1 MNGQDKIVA
10 VLLLMAGLG
19 CARTGVSQTK
29 TCDVQVDFSKANG
42 TIRHLNDVNGGPLC
56 LRGYVDLS
64 AYYKELGIK
73 YVRLNDVAWTF
84 DDALNINYV
93 FPRFEADPDQPD
105 NYDFFQTDWYLKS
118 IEALGIEVIYG
129 LSPTAEYPKLP
140 PRHVDPPK
148 DFDKW
153 ARICVN
159 VIKHYNGG
167 WANGYHYNIKYWE
180 IWNEPDG
187 KMFWTGTPEQYY
199 KLYETSAKAIKN
211 YDPNVKVG
219 GPVLA
224 QSMRFLEG
232 FLAYCQ
238 SHHLPLDFVPW
249 HMYHTRP
256 SAIAWKAAK
265 IHELL
270 IKYGYPHAESVLDE
284 WSYYPGNWG
293 EGQSKEINSIGDPKV
308 VTGVAQEVQGVSG
321 AAFDASVLIL
331 LQDSTV
337 NIANFYHGTTVV
349 LWGMFNPHGVPNK
362 TYYTFEAFKSLLET
376 PERVAT
382 LPSGVPGVTAI
393 GGLSH
398 DKTQAT
404 VLISNFGTECN
415 RYNIHLN
422 SLPWDDGVVYEKYVL
437 DEKHDLELVKTETLA
452 GHSVTLPEDVDDPS
466 VCMIRLKA
474 ITHK

>member
-224 QSMRFLEG
+224 QSMRFLRGIPGVLPEPSSSVGFRPMAYVSYPTLRHRLEG
-232 FLAYCQ
+232 REDPRTAHQVWLSPCRER
-238 SHHLPLDFVPW
+238 LGR
-249 HMYHTRP
+249 M
-256 SAIAWKAAK
+256 
-265 IHELL
+265 ELL
-270 IKYGYPHAESVLDE
+270 
-284 WSYYPGNWG
+284 PGQLG
-293 EGQSKEINSIGDPKV
+293 
-308 VTGVAQEVQGVSG
+308 
-321 AAFDASVLIL
+321 
-331 LQDSTV
+331 
-337 NIANFYHGTTVV
+337 
-349 LWGMFNPHGVPNK
+349 
-362 TYYTFEAFKSLLET
+362 
-376 PERVAT
+376 
-382 LPSGVPGVTAI
+382 
-393 GGLSH
+393 
-398 DKTQAT
+398 
-404 VLISNFGTECN
+404 
-415 RYNIHLN
+415 
-422 SLPWDDGVVYEKYVL
+422 
-437 DEKHDLELVKTETLA
+437 
-452 GHSVTLPEDVDDPS
+452 
-466 VCMIRLKA
+466 
-474 ITHK
+474 